1 MNEMESH
8 CPLSF
13 CRSPYHT
20 CIEQCN
26 HPRKYEWVAPLHF
39 EISGLCKDYVCEN
52 RIQNGWTFYLQCI
65 KTVYFTEDK
74 LNDEQLMIFLYY
86 LGIHGPFTSWT
97 RADKIG
103 TILEKYRI
111 FMCDWFIE
119 RENTFP
125 DTVTPDPVPDTVHP
139 DPMPVTVTPVPDTTD
154 HYDEMLDEM
163 LLENDPPVYM
173 SRDQLLYHSTRRALA
188 EAPVY
193 MSRNQLL
200 YYSTSRALAEIS
212 IDLSL
217 AEDSAFGRALDGRS
231 LEDRSLEDRPLDDD
245 EDDMPSLISEGEHE
259 RREHVRQQIP
269 MWPTAIE
276 PREGVPSIYEEYQQS
291 QRQRRENLG
300 EPIYGRSMP
309 FYQRNQETK
318 YNIQV
323 QVHKTDTTD
332 FIKDENAYV
341 ECPICYESECF
352 VTLSCQHSFCECIL
366 THVLNKPLNTC
377 CTCPCCRQTITEMT
391 VHSPKF
397 YKIIRATTGKHSNLV
412 FE

>member
-1 MNEMESH
+1 
-8 CPLSF
+8 
-13 CRSPYHT
+13 
-20 CIEQCN
+20 
-26 HPRKYEWVAPLHF
+26 
-39 EISGLCKDYVCEN
+39 
-52 RIQNGWTFYLQCI
+52 
-65 KTVYFTEDK
+65 
-74 LNDEQLMIFLYY
+74 
-86 LGIHGPFTSWT
+86 
-97 RADKIG
+97 
-103 TILEKYRI
+103 
-111 FMCDWFIE
+111 
-119 RENTFP
+119 
-125 DTVTPDPVPDTVHP
+125 
-139 DPMPVTVTPVPDTTD
+139 
-154 HYDEMLDEM
+154 
-163 LLENDPPVYM
+163 
-173 SRDQLLYHSTRRALA
+173 
-188 EAPVY
+188 

-217 AEDSAFGRALDGRS
+217 AEDSAFGRALDGRSLEDRSLVEDRALDGRSLVEDRPLDGRSLEDRPLDGRS

-318 YNIQV
+318 YKIQV
-323 QVHKTDTTD
+323 QVLKTDTTD